1 MRIDVLDYYTKEDWL
16 AIKQEA
22 NQHPTPFLVV
32 NLDIVRRKYEE
43 LLHHFPFAKIYYA
56 VKANPAVEVLEL
68 LRDLGSCFDI
78 ASRYE
83 LDRVLALG
91 ITPDRISFGNT
102 IKKAVDIRYFYEK
115 GVRLFAT
122 DSEGDLRN
130 IAKEAPGAR
139 VFCRILTEGSETA
152 DWPLSRK
159 FGCHP
164 DMAIDLV
171 LLARELNLEP
181 CGISFHV
188 GSQQRDIGAWD
199 SAIAKVRYIFDY
211 LAGEGVKLSLINMGG
226 GFPANYISKTN
237 EMTVYSEEITR
248 YLEED
253 FGDDFPEIILE
264 PGRSL
269 VGECGVLVSE
279 VVLISQKSSMG
290 VDKWLYIDTGKF
302 NGLIETWDESIKY
315 PLYCE
320 ARGEPSEDFIIA
332 GPTCDSQ
339 DIMYE
344 YFRNPVPA
352 YIKPGDRIY
361 WLSCGAYTSSYC
373 SVEFNGFPP
382 LPVYFVKKPV
392 PAAEA

>member
-1 MRIDVLDYYTKEDWL
+1 MRIDVLDYYSKEDWL
-16 AIKQEA
+16 PMRREA
-22 NQHPTPFLVV
+22 DLHPTPFLVV
-32 NLDIVRRKYEE
+32 NLNIIQRKYKE
-43 LLHHFPFAKIYYA
+43 LTEQFPFAKIYYA

-83 LDRVLALG
+83 LDRVLSLG
-91 ITPDRISFGNT
+91 VSPERMSYGNT
-102 IKKAVDIRYFYEK
+102 IKKIDDIRYFYEK

-122 DSEGDLRN
+122 DSEADLRN
-130 IAKEAPGAR
+130 IAKNAPGSR
-139 VFCRILTEGSETA
+139 VFCRILTEGSATA

-164 DMAIDLV
+164 DMAIDLM
-171 LLARELNLEP
+171 LLARDLGLKP

-188 GSQQRDIGAWD
+188 GSQQRDIGSWD
-199 SAIAKVRYIFDY
+199 SAIAKVRYISDY
-211 LAGEGVKLSLINMGG
+211 LKEEGIKLSLVNMGG

-253 FGDDFPEIILE
+253 FCEGLPEIILE

-269 VGECGVLVSE
+269 VGESGVLVCE
-279 VVLISQKSSMG
+279 VVLISQKSSVG
-290 VDKWLYIDTGKF
+290 VDKWLYLDTGKF

-320 ARGEPSEDFIIA
+320 ARGEPSEEFIIA

-339 DIMYE
+339 DVMYE
-344 YFRNPVPA
+344 TFRNPLPA

-361 WLSCGAYTSSYC
+361 WLTTGAYTSSYC

-382 LPVYFVKKPV
+382 LPIYFVK
-392 PAAEA
+392 

>member
-16 AIKQEA
+16 LMKQEA
-22 NQHPTPFLVV
+22 DRHPTPFLVV
-32 NLDIVRRKYEE
+32 NLNIIKRNYEK
-43 LLHHFPFAKIYYA
+43 LLAHFPFAKIYYA
-56 VKANPAVEVLEL
+56 VKANPAIEVLEL
-68 LRDLGSCFDI
+68 LRDLGSHFDI

-83 LDRVLALG
+83 LDRVLSLG
-91 ITPDRISFGNT
+91 ISPDRISYGNT
-102 IKKAVDIRYFYEK
+102 IKKAADIRYFHEK
-115 GVRLFAT
+115 GVSLFAT
-122 DSEGDLRN
+122 DSEADLRN

-171 LLARELNLEP
+171 LLAREIGLKP

-188 GSQQRDIGAWD
+188 GSQQRDIGTWD

-211 LAGEGVKLSLINMGG
+211 LEGEGLKLNLINMGG

-253 FGDDFPEIILE
+253 FGEDAPEIILE

-269 VGECGVLVSE
+269 AAESGILVSE

-290 VDKWLYIDTGKF
+290 VDKWLYLDTGKF

-320 ARGEPSEDFIIA
+320 ARGEPCEDFIIA
-332 GPTCDSQ
+332 GPTCDSV
-339 DIMYE
+339 DTMYE
-344 YFRNPVPA
+344 NFQYELPLNLS
-352 YIKPGDRIY
+352 IGDRLY
-361 WLSCGAYTSSYC
+361 WLSTGAYTSSYC
-373 SVEFNGFPP
+373 AVEFNGFPP
-382 LPVYFVKKPV
+382 MKTYVI
-392 PAAEA
+392 

>member
-1 MRIDVLDYYTKEDWL
+1 MRIDVLDYYS
-16 AIKQEA
+16 QEEWA
-22 NQHPTPFLVV
+22 LMKAEADKHPSPFLVI
-32 NLDIVRRKYEE
+32 NLNIVERKYQE
-43 LLHHFPFAKIYYA
+43 LRQHFPFANVYFA
-56 VKANPAVEVLEL
+56 VKANPAVEVIEL

-83 LDRVLALG
+83 LDRVLSLG
-91 ITPDRISFGNT
+91 VSPDRISYGNT
-102 IKKAVDIRYFYEK
+102 IKKPADIRYFYEK
-115 GVRLFAT
+115 GVRLYAT
-122 DSEGDLRN
+122 DSEMDLRN
-130 IAKEAPGAR
+130 ISREAPGAR
-139 VFCRILTEGSETA
+139 VFCRILTEGSDTA

-164 DMAIDLV
+164 DMAIDLI
-171 LLARELNLEP
+171 LLAKELDLDP

-188 GSQQRDIGAWD
+188 GSQQRDIGSWD

-211 LAGEGVKLSLINMGG
+211 LKGEGVKLNLINMGG

-237 EMTVYSEEITR
+237 EMNVYAEEITR

-253 FGDDFPEIILE
+253 FGDDPPEIILE

-269 VGECGVLVSE
+269 VGESGILVSE
-279 VVLISQKSSMG
+279 VVLVSQKSTMG
-290 VDKWLYIDTGKF
+290 VDKWLYLDTGKF

-320 ARGEPSEDFIIA
+320 ARGEACEDFIIA

-339 DIMYE
+339 DVMYE
-344 YFRNPVPA
+344 LFRNPLPA
-352 YIKPGDRIY
+352 YIKPGSRIY
-361 WLSCGAYTSSYC
+361 WLTTGAYTSSYC

-382 LPVYFVKKPV
+382 LPVYIIK
-392 PAAEA
+392 

>member
-1 MRIDVLDYYTKEDWL
+1 MRIDVLDYYAKQDWQL
-16 AIKQEA
+16 MKQEA
-22 NQHPTPFLVV
+22 DRHPTPFLVV
-32 NLDIVRRKYEE
+32 NLNIVKMKYEE
-43 LLHHFPFAKIYYA
+43 LLQHFPFSRIYYA
-56 VKANPAVEVLEL
+56 VKANPATEVLEL

-83 LDRVLALG
+83 LDEA
-91 ITPDRISFGNT
+91 
-102 IKKAVDIRYFYEK
+102 
-115 GVRLFAT
+115 
-122 DSEGDLRN
+122 DLRN

-171 LLARELNLEP
+171 LLARELGLQP
-181 CGISFHV
+181 WGISFHV

-211 LAGEGVKLSLINMGG
+211 LEGEGLKLSMINMGG

-237 EMTVYSEEITR
+237 EMNVYSEEITR

-269 VGECGVLVSE
+269 VGECGILVSE

-290 VDKWLYIDTGKF
+290 VDKWLYLDTGKF

-320 ARGEPSEDFIIA
+320 ARGEPCEDFIIA

-361 WLSCGAYTSSYC
+361 WLSTGAYTSSYC

-382 LPVYFVKKPV
+382 LPVYFVK
-392 PAAEA
+392 

>member
-1 MRIDVLDYYTKEDWL
+1 MKIDVLDYYDKDDWL
-16 AIKQEA
+16 AMRKVA
-22 NQHPTPFLVV
+22 DAHNTPFLVI
-32 NLDIVRRKYEE
+32 NLNIIKRKYNE
-43 LLHHFPFAKIYYA
+43 LKQHFPFANIYYA
-56 VKANPAVEVLEL
+56 VKANPSVEVLTL
-68 LRDLGSCFDI
+68 LRDLGSSFDI

-83 LDRVLALG
+83 LDRVLSLG
-91 ITPDRISFGNT
+91 IDPAKLSYGNT
-102 IKKAVDIRYFYEK
+102 IKKACDIRYFYEK

-122 DSEGDLRN
+122 DSEFDLRN
-130 IAKEAPGAR
+130 IAKEAPDAK
-139 VFCRILTEGSETA
+139 VFFRILTEGSETA

-171 LLARELNLEP
+171 MLSKELGLRP
-181 CGISFHV
+181 HGISFHV

-211 LAGEGVKLSLINMGG
+211 LENEGIKLSLINMGG

-237 EMTVYSEEITR
+237 EMTVYAEEITR

-269 VGECGVLVSE
+269 VGESGILVTE
-279 VVLISQKSSMG
+279 VILVSQKSSMG
-290 VDKWLYIDTGKF
+290 VDKWLYLDTGKF
-302 NGLIETWDESIKY
+302 NGLIETWDEAIRY

-344 YFRNPVPA
+344 YFRNPLPA
-352 YIKPGDRIY
+352 YIKPGDRVY
-361 WLSCGAYTSSYC
+361 WLTCGAYTSSYC

-382 LPVYFVKKPV
+382 LSVYYTK
-392 PAAEA
+392 

>member
-1 MRIDVLDYYTKEDWL
+1 MPIDINVYYSEKEWRL
-16 AIKQEA
+16 FTEHAKRYE
-22 NQHPTPFLVV
+22 TPFVLV
-32 NLDIVRRKYEE
+32 NLNIIRDRYQEMTRLY
-43 LLHHFPFAKIYYA
+43 PFAKPYYA
-56 VKANPAVEVLEL
+56 VKSNPAVEVLEL

-83 LDRVLALG
+83 LDRVLSLG
-91 ITPDRISFGNT
+91 IDPSRVSYGNT
-102 IKKAVDIRYFYEK
+102 IKKAADIRYCYEK

-130 IAKEAPGAR
+130 LAREAPGAR
-139 VFCRILTEGSETA
+139 VFCRILAEGGETA

-164 DMAIDLV
+164 DMAIDLIM
-171 LLARELNLEP
+171 LAKKLGLTP
-181 CGISFHV
+181 CGVSFHV
-188 GSQQRDIGAWD
+188 GSQQREIGAWD

-211 LAGEGVKLSLINMGG
+211 LASEGIKLNLVNMGG

-237 EMTVYSEEITR
+237 EPQVYANEITR
-248 YLEED
+248 YLKED
-253 FGDDFPEIILE
+253 FEDDFPEIILE

-269 VGECGVLVSE
+269 VAEAGVLVGE
-279 VVLISQKSSMG
+279 VVLVSRKSTSG
-290 VDKWLYIDTGKF
+290 VDKWLYLDVGKF

-320 ARGEPSEDFIIA
+320 AEGEDCEDFIIA

-339 DIMYE
+339 DVMYE
-344 YFRNPVPA
+344 FFRNPLPSK
-352 YIKPGDRIY
+352 IKIGDRIF
-361 WLSCGAYTSSYC
+361 WLTCGAYTSSYA

-382 LPVYFVKKPV
+382 IKTYFIK
-392 PAAEA
+392 EDR